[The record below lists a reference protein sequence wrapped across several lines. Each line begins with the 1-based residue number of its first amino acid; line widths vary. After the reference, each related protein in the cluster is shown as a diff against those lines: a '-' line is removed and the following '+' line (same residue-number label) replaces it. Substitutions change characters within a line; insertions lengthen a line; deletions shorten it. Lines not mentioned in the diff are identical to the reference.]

1 MWYSAT
7 KTGINEI
14 DLEHGNIDIMLTMII
29 SHKVD
34 EELVGKLIDTLLLHF
49 QSEERIVRKMGKS
62 FPQEHHAEHEK
73 LTTTLR
79 QKKRQWSNGELEA
92 SELALEVKQ
101 ILLNHFSEFDAFLNA
116 E

>member
-1 MWYSAT
+1 
-7 KTGINEI
+7 
-14 DLEHGNIDIMLTMII
+14 
-29 SHKVD
+29 
-34 EELVGKLIDTLLLHF
+34 
-49 QSEERIVRKMGKS
+49 
-62 FPQEHHAEHEK
+62 